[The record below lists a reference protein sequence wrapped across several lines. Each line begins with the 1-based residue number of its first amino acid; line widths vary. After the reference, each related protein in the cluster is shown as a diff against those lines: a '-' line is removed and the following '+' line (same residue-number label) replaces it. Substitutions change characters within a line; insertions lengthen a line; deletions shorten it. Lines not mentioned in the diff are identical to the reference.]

1 MPKKTGA
8 AVQKK
13 TVVSAQRSGNYMKNL
28 SNVRM
33 TSDSIYKAR
42 KSAKEVQRILL
53 ERLDETS
60 ARFTELRRDK
70 YDVYSKEL
78 SSAQK
83 DMKEAMQSEDNQGV
97 VAAAIRIIA
106 YINNQVKDEKANV
119 SSMRTLI
126 TKGKKIMADCENF
139 ENQCLVLIKKANSVA
154 LSLNPKK
161 TPFFLSSA
169 TFDSSTFIPTDQI
182 EMIQLDMSILHEN
195 AETFEKDGDPQE
207 GLENEDDDDGG
218 QISFEGKFKS
228 SFDNAKIKRLPEIK
242 RALLKD
248 GMNALTP
255 LRREVSIS
263 LYDKCLRMVKYYQD
277 TCIDWI
283 KMLNDKRPEIVNFFD
298 DIDRQFNTVMQPLE
312 YKHRIVTT

>member
-1 MPKKTGA
+1 
-8 AVQKK
+8 
-13 TVVSAQRSGNYMKNL
+13 MKNL

-42 KSAKEVQRILL
+42 KSAKEVQKILL

-60 ARFTELRRDK
+60 ARFTDLRRDK

-83 DMKEAMQSEDNQGV
+83 DMKEAMQSGDDNGV
-97 VAAAIRIIA
+97 VASAIRIIA
-106 YINNQVKDEKANV
+106 YINSQVKDEKANV

-139 ENQCLVLIKKANSVA
+139 ENQCLVLIKKANSIA

-169 TFDSSTFIPTDQI
+169 TFDSSTFIPTEQI
-182 EMIQLDMSILHEN
+182 EMIQLDMSILYEN

-207 GLENEDDDDGG
+207 GLVNEDDDDDDDGG
-218 QISFEGKFKS
+218 HISFQGKFKS
-228 SFDNAKIKRLPEIK
+228 SFDTSKIKRLPEIK

-263 LYDKCLRMVKYYQD
+263 LYDKCLRIVKDYQD